1 MALDAIFLFTT
12 SSRLDY
18 KATHLPHI
26 SKNQLGQEIEKGVSI
41 FKIQKFVLFIS
52 VRGNGL

>member
-18 KATHLPHI
+18 KATHLPLI

-52 VRGNGL
+52 VRGNDL